1 MRMVLIA
8 LEVRVGT
15 TNNCSQYSYLYSS
28 NCKYCCLPSRQS
40 IHMCFK
46 DKDAYLSVPLPVPT
60 VVLLIQRFEEKK
72 RPPTQII
79 IYKLKKATN

>member
-15 TNNCSQYSYLYSS
+15 TNDCSQYSYLYSS
-28 NCKYCCLPSRQS
+28 NCKYCCLPIRQS
-40 IHMCFK
+40 VHTHFK

-60 VVLLIQRFEEKK
+60 IVLLIQRFEEKDHQ
-72 RPPTQII
+72 P
-79 IYKLKKATN
+79 KLSSPN